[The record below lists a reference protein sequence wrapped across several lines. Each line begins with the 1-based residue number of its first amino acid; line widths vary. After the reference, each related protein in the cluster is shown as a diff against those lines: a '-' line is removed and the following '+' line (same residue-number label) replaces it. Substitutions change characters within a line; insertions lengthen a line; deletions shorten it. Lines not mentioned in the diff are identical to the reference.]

1 MSTISVAGR
10 SSGVLGMVLVCA
22 ACMVYYHLVLF
33 VPTAQETRAEQ
44 GYGEGYSFGADFY
57 PIWFIARESLLHHR
71 DPYSPEMTRQ
81 IQVGLFGRPLEVR
94 DPESPPDSRAFAN
107 PLFAELLFWPF
118 ALLPFSETRILFALL
133 LSLVTALSIF
143 LWLRA
148 LRLNADRLELAAILL
163 LTLTSYTVL
172 EGLFAEQI
180 GLIVGFLLAAA
191 LAALVRKRLFFSGS
205 LLALTLIKPQMM
217 LLIATYLVLW
227 SFAQWRVR
235 WQFTGGFF

>member
-33 VPTAQETRAEQ
+33 VPTAQKTRAEQ

-94 DPESPPDSRAFAN
+94 DPESPPDSRPSQIHCSPNFCSG
-107 PLFAELLFWPF
+107 PLRFSLFLKPV
-118 ALLPFSETRILFALL
+118 FS
-133 LSLVTALSIF
+133 
-143 LWLRA
+143 LRC
-148 LRLNADRLELAAILL
+148 
-163 LTLTSYTVL
+163 
-172 EGLFAEQI
+172 FC
-180 GLIVGFLLAAA
+180 
-191 LAALVRKRLFFSGS
+191 
-205 LLALTLIKPQMM
+205 P
-217 LLIATYLVLW
+217 W
-227 SFAQWRVR
+227 
-235 WQFTGGFF
+235 